1 MAMKRLRHMT
11 ALLTVLAMLVAAC
24 GDGGAGS
31 DGDADG
37 DAAETTTTAGATDST
52 TETTAPAEPAMGGE
66 LVVALSTEPNSI
78 YLPNA
83 AERNAT
89 NLSTQIFEGPVWI
102 NAENEIEPALATEWE
117 ISEDGITYTFTLR
130 ENVAFHNGEIMDADD
145 WVASWQAATDEAN
158 VYAYLYQKA
167 TSVTTIDP
175 MTVQMTVAEPDALF
189 LRELDGWAILPASQ
203 FEADGLAGIEAN
215 PIGTGPF
222 AFVSWDRGDRIT
234 LAAHADYWNEGL
246 PLVDSV
252 VFRPIPDSST
262 RLAAVQTG
270 EVHIA
275 QRFNSEEAATLEG
288 VANVQVVTYPVDRVY
303 YIAFN
308 NMTTG
313 VGTPV
318 ESREVRLAMN
328 HAVDRQAIID
338 SLFDGQAALATGLV
352 STSSLG
358 YDDSLQPYAYDPEL
372 AMQLLADAG
381 YPDGFEI
388 GFACPTGAYANFEEV
403 CQAIAGF
410 LEAVGITLDGGEIQF
425 MESGQYW
432 DLESQKQLPPLFG
445 DSWSSTTTESI
456 ERLQGALG
464 GADADYSSWSDPV
477 LLDLLAR
484 IPTTLD
490 EEERAGLYTEL
501 QRYTYEDPPFIYLY
515 EPFAF
520 EGINVAVQNYQPRAA
535 ENYFLKEV
543 SLAG

>member
-1 MAMKRLRHMT
+1 MATKRLRHLT
-11 ALLTVLAMLVAAC
+11 ALLAVLAMLVAAC
-24 GDGGAGS
+24 GDGGAES
-31 DGDADG
+31 DDTD
-37 DAAETTTTAGATDST
+37 TTTAATAAPSDDT
-52 TETTAPAEPAMGGE
+52 TATTAAPDTETPTAGGE

-89 NLSTQIFEGPVWI
+89 NVSVQIFEGPVWI
-102 NAENEIEPALATEWE
+102 DDDNEIQPALATEWE
-117 ISEDGITYTFTLR
+117 ISDDGLTYTFSLR
-130 ENVAFHNGEIMDADD
+130 ENVMFHNGETMDADD
-145 WVASWQAATDEAN
+145 WVASWQAAIDEAN

-167 TSVTTIDP
+167 TSVTATDP
-175 MTVQMTVAEPDALF
+175 TTASITVAEPDALF
-189 LRELDGWAILPASQ
+189 LRELAEWAILPASQ
-203 FEADGLAGIEAN
+203 FEGDGLAGIEAN
-215 PIGTGPF
+215 PVGTGPF
-222 AFVSWDRGDRIT
+222 AFVSWDRGDRII
-234 LAAHADYWNEGL
+234 LDAHADYWSEDQ
-246 PLVDSV
+246 PKVDRV

-288 VANVQVVTYPVDRVY
+288 VTNVQVVTYPVDRVY

-313 VGTPV
+313 VGTPI

-328 HAVDRQAIID
+328 HAVDRQAIVD
-338 SLFDGQAALATGLV
+338 SLFDGQAALASGLV

-358 YDDSLQPYAYDPEL
+358 HDASLQPYAYDPEL

-381 YPDGFEI
+381 YPDGFTI
-388 GFACPTGAYANFEEV
+388 GMACPTGAYANFEEV
-403 CQAIAGF
+403 CQAIGGY

-425 MESGQYW
+425 MESGQFW
-432 DLESQKQLPPLFG
+432 DLEASKQLPPLFG
-445 DSWSSTTTESI
+445 DSWSSTSSESL

-464 GADADYSSWSDPV
+464 GENADYSSWSDATI
-477 LLDLLAR
+477 LDLLAT

-490 EEERAGLYTEL
+490 DDERAGLYSEL
-501 QRYTYEDPPFIYLY
+501 HRYTYEDPPFIYLY

-520 EGINVAVQNYQPRAA
+520 EGINVAVQNYNPRAA
-535 ENYFLKEV
+535 ENYFLKDV

>member
-1 MAMKRLRHMT
+1 MATKRLRHLT
-11 ALLTVLAMLVAAC
+11 ALLAVLAMLVAAC
-24 GDGGAGS
+24 GDGGAES
-31 DGDADG
+31 DDTD
-37 DAAETTTTAGATDST
+37 TTTATTAAPSDDTTATTAAPD
-52 TETTAPAEPAMGGE
+52 TETPTAGGE

-89 NLSTQIFEGPVWI
+89 NVSVQIFEGPVWI
-102 NAENEIEPALATEWE
+102 DDDNEIQPALATEWE
-117 ISEDGITYTFTLR
+117 ISDDGLTYTFSLR
-130 ENVAFHNGEIMDADD
+130 ENVMFHNGETMDADD
-145 WVASWQAATDEAN
+145 WVASWEAAIDEAN

-167 TSVTTIDP
+167 TSVTATDP
-175 MTVQMTVAEPDALF
+175 MTASITVAEPDALF
-189 LRELDGWAILPASQ
+189 LRELAEWAILPASQ

-215 PIGTGPF
+215 PVGTGPF
-222 AFVSWDRGDRIT
+222 AFVSWDRGDRII
-234 LAAHADYWNEGL
+234 LDAHADYWSEDQ
-246 PLVDSV
+246 PEVDRV

-313 VGTPV
+313 VGTPI

-328 HAVDRQAIID
+328 HAVDRQAIVD
-338 SLFDGQAALATGLV
+338 SLFDGQAALASGLV

-358 YDDSLQPYAYDPEL
+358 HDASLQPYAYDPEL

-381 YPDGFEI
+381 YPDGFTI
-388 GFACPTGAYANFEEV
+388 GMACPTGAYANFEEV
-403 CQAIAGF
+403 CQAIGGY

-425 MESGQYW
+425 MESGQFW
-432 DLESQKQLPPLFG
+432 DLEASKQLPPLFG
-445 DSWSSTTTESI
+445 DSWSSTSSESL

-464 GADADYSSWSDPV
+464 GENADYSSWSDATI
-477 LLDLLAR
+477 LDLLAT

-490 EEERAGLYTEL
+490 DDERAGLYSEL
-501 QRYTYEDPPFIYLY
+501 HRYTYEDPPFIYLY

-520 EGINVAVQNYQPRAA
+520 EGINVAVQNYNPRAA
-535 ENYFLKEV
+535 ENYFLKDV

>member
-1 MAMKRLRHMT
+1 MAKKRLRHSIG
-11 ALLTVLAMLVAAC
+11 LLAALAMVVAAC
-24 GDGGAGS
+24 GDGGTTG
-31 DGDADG
+31 GDSG
-37 DAAETTTTAGATDST
+37 TTTTAAGAGT
-52 TETTAPAEPAMGGE
+52 TTTAPAAGTTTTEPMASGGE
-66 LVVALSTEPNSI
+66 LIVALSTEPNSI

-89 NLSTQIFEGPVWI
+89 NVSVQMFEGPVWI
-102 NAENEIEPALATEWE
+102 DDDNEIQPALATEWE
-117 ISEDGITYTFTLR
+117 VSEDGITYTFTLR
-130 ENVAFHNGEIMDADD
+130 ENVVFHNGEVMDADD
-145 WVASWQAATDEAN
+145 WVASWQAAIDESN
-158 VYAYLYQKA
+158 VYAYLYQQA
-167 TSVTTIDP
+167 DSVTAVDP
-175 MTVQMTVAEPDALF
+175 LTVAITVPAPDALF
-189 LRELDGWAILPASQ
+189 LRGLAEWAILPASQ
-203 FEADGLAGIEAN
+203 YEADGLAGIEAN

-222 AFVSWDRGDRIT
+222 AFVSWSRGDRII
-234 LAAHADYWNEGL
+234 LEAHDEYWDEGK
-246 PLVDSV
+246 PLVDRV

-275 QRFNSEEAATLEG
+275 QRFNSEEAATLEN
-288 VANVQVVTYPVDRVY
+288 APNVEVVTYPVDRVY

-308 NMTTG
+308 NLTTG
-313 VGTPV
+313 VGTPL
-318 ESREVRLAMN
+318 ENQDVRIAMN
-328 HAVDRQAIID
+328 HAVDREAIVD

-358 YDDSLQPYAYDPEL
+358 HDTSIQPYAYDPEL
-372 AMQLLADAG
+372 ARQMLADAG

-388 GFACPTGAYANFEEV
+388 GFACPTGAYTNFEEV
-403 CQAIAGF
+403 CQAVAGY

-432 DLESQKQLPPLFG
+432 DLEASKQLPPLFG
-445 DSWSSTTTESI
+445 DSWSSTISESI

-464 GADADYSSWSDPV
+464 GEGADYSSWSDDV
-477 LLDLLAR
+477 ILDLLVR

-490 EEERAGLYTEL
+490 EDERAALYSEL
-501 QRYTYEDPPFIYLY
+501 HRYAYDNPPFIYLY

-520 EGINVAVQNYQPRAA
+520 EGINVAVQNYRPRAA